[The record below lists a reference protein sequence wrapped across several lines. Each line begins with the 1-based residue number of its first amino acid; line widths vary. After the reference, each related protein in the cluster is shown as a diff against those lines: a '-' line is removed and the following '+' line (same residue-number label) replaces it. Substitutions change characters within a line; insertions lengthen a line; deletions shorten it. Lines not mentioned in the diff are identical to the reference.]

1 VSNGWW
7 ENNLDLSKGLR
18 AMPRWTSESRLK
30 QAQKIRQ
37 WQPWQKSTGPTTPK
51 GKAISSKN
59 RNPSDFFV
67 FHGVQIRAD
76 TKGGQRLVHELME
89 ALAKHRLKL
98 ISDEQCWQRIED
110 FLGKNGYLET
120 E

>member
-1 VSNGWW
+1 
-7 ENNLDLSKGLR
+7 
-18 AMPRWTSESRLK
+18 MPRWSEKARKRQSEL
-30 QAQKIRQ
+30 IRS
-37 WQPWQKSTGPTTPK
+37 WQPWQKSTGPTTEE

-59 RNPSDFFV
+59 RNPTDFFV

-110 FLGKNGYLET
+110 LLGKNGYLET